1 MKTFRKNGSTGTC
14 RPIHCGPER
23 MYYLVLFVRYLF
35 VTSELRTW
43 FIYLAFSFVASVY
56 IPRPVHMMY
65 FYDYI

>member
-1 MKTFRKNGSTGTC
+1 MSTDTLWTREDVLSGSICTVS
-14 RPIHCGPER
+14 I
-23 MYYLVLFVRYLF
+23 